1 MSQKN
6 SRTSLPLLMIVALI
20 LGAIAGVTAPR
31 FAADVGFL
39 STMFGHAI
47 KMVVMPLILLSVT
60 VGSYR
65 AVEQRRNLGR
75 TALITILFFIVMT
88 LVSSSLGLGLNWIFR
103 PGLGAPLTESGALP
117 EHLASSIDWV
127 KFITDLIPQN
137 LVASL
142 LAGLFKMVEWI
153 VALSPLAI
161 FAAVAGLMSSR
172 GVSGLMPLVKLL
184 GISY

>member
-20 LGAIAGVTAPR
+20 LGAIAGVAAPR

-65 AVEQRRNLGR
+65 AVEQR
-75 TALITILFFIVMT
+75 
-88 LVSSSLGLGLNWIFR
+88 
-103 PGLGAPLTESGALP
+103 
-117 EHLASSIDWV
+117 
-127 KFITDLIPQN
+127 
-137 LVASL
+137 
-142 LAGLFKMVEWI
+142 
-153 VALSPLAI
+153 
-161 FAAVAGLMSSR
+161 
-172 GVSGLMPLVKLL
+172 
-184 GISY
+184 